1 MITSDKQYAASKK
14 QLAMLTKSLKAPAK
28 KNVPAIIAKAGK
40 AQLQELIA
48 EIRAE
53 MKEYDELR
61 NSNLSDIEI
70 HSLDDLM
77 VAPIRYRLASR
88 MSIDTFSRKVGVS
101 ARQIA
106 RYEAEKYSNI
116 NSSTFR
122 QILDGLDINL
132 DGHVAI

>member
-14 QLAMLTKSLKAPAK
+14 QLAMLTKSLKAPPK
-28 KNVPAIIAKAGK
+28 KNVPVLIAKAGK

-61 NSNLSDIEI
+61 NSNLSDIAI

-101 ARQIA
+101 AT
-106 RYEAEKYSNI
+106 EKYSNI

-122 QILDGLDINL
+122 QILDGLNINL
-132 DGHVAI
+132 DGHVSI